1 MSDFLPLNGRSF
13 SIWDVERHAWAKV
26 KGEFELHVR
35 RRLVVERHS
44 PLREA
49 QCGLTW

>member
-26 KGEFELHVR
+26 KGEFELHVGSSSSDIR
-35 RRLVVERHS
+35 RSVKLNV
-44 PLREA
+44 
-49 QCGLTW
+49 G